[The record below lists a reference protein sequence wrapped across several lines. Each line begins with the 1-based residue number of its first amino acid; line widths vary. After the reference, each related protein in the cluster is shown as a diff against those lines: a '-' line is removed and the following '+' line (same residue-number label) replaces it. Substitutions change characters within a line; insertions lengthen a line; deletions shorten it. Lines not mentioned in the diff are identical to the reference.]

1 MANRLK
7 SQDKPRGMRKILIP
21 LHVKLIFPSVFVLG
35 LVILYPLVS
44 SLVLSLFNYEL
55 TRPDEMKLSVLK
67 NYGMMIDD
75 DVFWLSLKNT
85 LVFTGVSVGVSLIVG
100 LIGAIT
106 LDQLPKRLAGLR
118 GVILVPWLIPGVI
131 VGFLFM
137 LIFDVQ
143 VGVANVILERA
154 GIIKTFLPWLMDD
167 QLAEIAVIIANIWNQ
182 VPFYILM
189 FTAGLK
195 AIPAETKEAAIVEG
209 AGRWQEFVHVTLPH
223 LRGILIITSLLMV
236 IRNFNNFPLIYT
248 MTGGGPVYSTTT
260 FVIYIYRLAFEQ
272 FNIGYASAV
281 GVVWCLVL
289 LGLSSLYIKVLTK
302 QDSL

>member
-1 MANRLK
+1 MANWPE
-7 SQDKPRGMRKILIP
+7 SQDNPRSMGRIRIP
-21 LHVKLIFPSVFVLG
+21 LHVKLIFPAVFVLG
-35 LVILYPLVS
+35 IVILYPLIS
-44 SLVLSLFNYEL
+44 SLVLSMFHYEL
-55 TRPDEMKLSVLK
+55 TRPDQTKLSVLE
-67 NYGMMIDD
+67 NYTKMIHD

-85 LVFTGVSVGVSLIVG
+85 VIFTGVSVVVSLIVG

-106 LDQLPKRLAGLR
+106 IDQLPQRLAGVR

-143 VGVANVILERA
+143 VGPVNMILQHL
-154 GIIKTFLPWLMDD
+154 GIIKEFLPWLMDD
-167 QLAEIAVIIANIWNQ
+167 KLANIAVVVANIWNQ
-182 VPFYILM
+182 IPFYILM
-189 FTAGLK
+189 FTAGIK
-195 AIPAETKEAAIVEG
+195 AIPAEIKEAVIVEG
-209 AGRWQEFVHVTLPH
+209 AGRWEEFVHVTLPH
-223 LRGILIITSLLMV
+223 LRGILIITSLLMI

-289 LGLSSLYIKVLTK
+289 LVLSSLYVKMLSK
-302 QDSL
+302 QDQL